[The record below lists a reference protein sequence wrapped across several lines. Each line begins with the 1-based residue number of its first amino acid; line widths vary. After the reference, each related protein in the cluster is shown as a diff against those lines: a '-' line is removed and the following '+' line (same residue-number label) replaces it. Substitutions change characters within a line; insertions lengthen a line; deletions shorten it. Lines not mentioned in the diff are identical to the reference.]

1 MEISIDSLK
10 LSPTTLVIEHDVQ
23 AYNVKRIKYIKDN
36 YGPLRSK
43 SKGVSFAL
51 QYGGTEN
58 TLVNNSG
65 FALEEAKAI
74 VANYKDL
81 YKESEEYTTERIA
94 QAAEDGYVQV
104 AFGLRTRTPV
114 LAKSILGNSKTPNL
128 ATAEARTVGNALSQS
143 YCMLTC
149 RALNEFM
156 KRVYASEYKHDIM
169 PVNIVHDALYLMI
182 RDNIHVVK
190 WVNDNLIDC
199 MSWQELNEIKHDKV
213 KLSAE
218 LGLFYPDWS
227 NEITLKN
234 NINRKQIKEIV
245 LKSK

>member
-1 MEISIDSLK
+1 MIRTDEIISIERVSAVEFNQYNLNTLK
-10 LSPTTLVIEHDVQ
+10 
-23 AYNVKRIKYIKDN
+23 KKYSAE
-36 YGPLRSK
+36 RSQ
-43 SKGVSFAL
+43 SKPVTFAL
-51 QYGGTEN
+51 QYFGEAY

-65 FALEEAKAI
+65 FSLHEAESI
-74 VANYKDL
+74 VKNYKTL
-81 YKESEEYTTERIA
+81 YKVSEQYKQDRLE
-94 QAAEDGYVQV
+94 QATYDGYVTV
-104 AFGLRTRTPV
+104 AFGLRVRTPV
-114 LAKSILGNSKTPNL
+114 LAKSILNTSKTPYQ
-128 ATAEARTVGNALSQS
+128 AKAEFRSAGNSMFQS

-156 KRVYASEYKHDIM
+156 ERVYASEYKHDIM
-169 PVNIVHDALYLMI
+169 PVNIVHDAIYLMI
-182 RDNIHVVK
+182 RDDIHVVK
-190 WVNDNLIDC
+190 WVNDNLMDC

-227 NEITLKN
+227 NEITLPN

>member
-1 MEISIDSLK
+1 MEISIDS
-10 LSPTTLVIEHDVQ
+10 IESISL
-23 AYNVKRIKYIKDN
+23 ATISEYNVAQIEYIKKN
-36 YGPLRSK
+36 YPKERSK
-43 SKGVSFAL
+43 SKPVTFAL
-51 QYGGTEN
+51 QYFGTER

-65 FALEEAKAI
+65 FTIEEATSI
-74 VANYKDL
+74 VANYKQL
-81 YKESEEYTTERIA
+81 YKHSDDYKQMRLNEVAKI
-94 QAAEDGYVQV
+94 GYATV
-104 AFGLRTRTPV
+104 AFGLRVRTPI
-114 LAKSILGNSKTPNL
+114 LAKSILGNKKTPKE
-128 ATAEARTVGNALSQS
+128 AESEARSVGNAMFQS

-156 KRVYASEYKHDIM
+156 ERVYASEYKHDIM

-190 WVNDNLIDC
+190 WVNDNLMDC

-227 NEITLKN
+227 NEITLPN

>member
-10 LSPTTLVIEHDVQ
+10 LSPTTIVIEHDVQ

-43 SKGVSFAL
+43 SKGITFAL
-51 QYGGTEN
+51 QYQGTEN

-81 YKESEEYTTERIA
+81 YKESEEYTTGRIA

-104 AFGLRTRTPV
+104 AFGLRIRTPV

-143 YCMLTC
+143 YCMLTS

-156 KRVYASEYKHDIM
+156 ERVYASEYKHDIM

-190 WVNDNLIDC
+190 WVNDNLMDC
-199 MSWQELNEIKHDKV
+199 MSWQELDKIKHDKV

-227 NEITLKN
+227 NEITLPN

>member
-1 MEISIDSLK
+1 MEISIDS
-10 LSPTTLVIEHDVQ
+10 IESISL
-23 AYNVKRIKYIKDN
+23 ATISEYNVAQIEYIKKN
-36 YGPLRSK
+36 YSKERSK
-43 SKGVSFAL
+43 SKPVTFAL
-51 QYGGTEN
+51 QYFGTER

-65 FALEEAKAI
+65 FTIEEATSI
-74 VANYKDL
+74 VANYKQL
-81 YKESEEYTTERIA
+81 YKHSDDYKQMRLNEVAKI
-94 QAAEDGYVQV
+94 GYATV
-104 AFGLRTRTPV
+104 AFGLRVRTPI
-114 LAKSILGNSKTPNL
+114 LAKSILGNKKTPKE
-128 ATAEARTVGNALSQS
+128 AESEARSVGNAMFQS

-156 KRVYASEYKHDIM
+156 ERVYASEYKHDIM

-190 WVNDNLIDC
+190 WVNDNLMDC

-227 NEITLKN
+227 NEITLPN